1 MKILQVLCGGAWGGG
16 SVVVM
21 AITRA
26 LIERGDEV
34 WVLCNDESNAARFR
48 EAGARIVRSPL
59 WRRSIQPLDIVPLV
73 HLFRLCRRE
82 KFDLVATHTSKGGF
96 LGRLAARAARVP
108 HVVYHAHAFFF
119 NHMAPGPRRA
129 FYVALERF
137 AARFGDHIITVS
149 EEHRQGAVRA
159 GVDRAA
165 RMTTALNGI
174 DLQPF
179 AAADGAAAR
188 AALGFGPDDLLLGAV
203 GRLAPYKGFE
213 YLLRAL
219 PAVFEAHP
227 RARLLLC
234 GDGPMEAELR
244 AECARAGV
252 TSRVHFLG
260 FRRDVPALLA
270 AFDVFVQ
277 PSEREGL
284 SIALLEAAAAG
295 RPAVGCTITGNA
307 EIVTHGATGL
317 LVAPADPAALAAALC
332 TVLADSNAR
341 RSIGRAARRR
351 AESLFGEER
360 MVRENIAVYDRLVA
374 ARVHRLDTTLPARS
388 AARQPA

>member
-1 MKILQVLCGGAWGGG
+1 MKILQVLCGGAWGGA
-16 SVVVM
+16 VVVM
-21 AITRA
+21 AITRT

-34 WVLCNDESNAARFR
+34 WVLCNDESNATRFR
-48 EAGARIVRSPL
+48 EAGAKIVQSPL
-59 WRRSIQPLDIVPLV
+59 WRRSIQPLDVVPLV
-73 HLFRLCRRE
+73 HLFQLCRRE

-119 NHMAPGPRRA
+119 NHMPHGPRRT

-149 EEHRQGAVRA
+149 EEHRQGAIGA
-159 GVDRAA
+159 GVDVAA

-174 DLQPF
+174 DLRPF

-188 AALGFGPDDLLLGAV
+188 AALGFGPNDLLLGAV

-213 YLLRAL
+213 FLLRAL

-227 RARLLLC
+227 QAQLLLC

-244 AECARAGV
+244 AECDRAGV
-252 TSRVHFLG
+252 ASRVHFLG
-260 FRRDVPALLA
+260 FRRDIPALLA

-295 RPAVGCTITGNA
+295 RPAVACTITGNA
-307 EIVTHGATGL
+307 EVVTHGDTGL
-317 LVAPADPAALAAALC
+317 LVAPADPEALAGALC
-332 TVLADSNAR
+332 AVLADAGAR
-341 RSIGRAARRR
+341 TRMGEAARRR
-351 AESLFGEER
+351 AASLFGEER
-360 MVRENIAVYDRLVA
+360 MVHENIVVYDRLVA
-374 ARVHRLDTTLPARS
+374 SPVHRRNPTAIAPSIARES
-388 AARQPA
+388 A